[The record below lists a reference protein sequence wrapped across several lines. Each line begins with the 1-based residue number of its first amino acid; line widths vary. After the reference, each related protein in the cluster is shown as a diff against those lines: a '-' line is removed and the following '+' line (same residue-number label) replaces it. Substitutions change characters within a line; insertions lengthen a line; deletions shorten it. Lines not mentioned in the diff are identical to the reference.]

1 MQYKCLNPGCRHS
14 WQTRGDYAKILRC
27 PSCRKAYVL
36 DWGTFDAAVLAEI
49 AWLESPIHP
58 DIVASHMATHGTVV
72 RKLFPM
78 LPFNAFQ
85 VINEEASQR
94 IKQSKQRRGAAQ

>member
-1 MQYKCLNPGCRHS
+1 MKYKCLNPDCRHD
-14 WQTRGDYAKILRC
+14 WETRGEYAKILRC
-27 PSCRKAYVL
+27 PRCRKGYVL
-36 DWGTFDAAVLAEI
+36 DWDTFEAAVLSEVN
-49 AWLESPIHP
+49 WLKSPLPP
-58 DIVASHMATHGTVV
+58 DVAVSHLASHAMVI

-94 IKQSKQRRGAAQ
+94 IEQSKKERG

>member
-1 MQYKCLNPGCRHS
+1 MTLYLLFHQSHKLSTSVIYCDDFSAPRFDHQVDWDTFEG
-14 WQTRGDYAKILRC
+14 A
-27 PSCRKAYVL
+27 VL
-36 DWGTFDAAVLAEI
+36 DEVR
-49 AWLESPIHP
+49 WLKSPIP
-58 DIVASHMATHGTVV
+58 TDIAVSHLASHAMVI

-94 IKQSKQRRGAAQ
+94 IEQSKKGGG

>member
-1 MQYKCLNPGCRHS
+1 MKYKCLNPECGHS
-14 WQTRGDYAKILRC
+14 WDTRGEYAKILRC
-27 PSCRKAYVL
+27 PHCRKGYVL
-36 DWGTFDAAVLAEI
+36 DWDTFEAAVLDEVK
-49 AWLESPIHP
+49 WLKSPIPADVAVSHL
-58 DIVASHMATHGTVV
+58 ASHAMVI

-94 IKQSKQRRGAAQ
+94 IEQSRKEGE